1 MRKYEI
7 NKCNKNN
14 QGTEE
19 RDVVFYTEW
28 LGKEAE
34 SVTSEQRY
42 NEGQEGICY
51 YLEEASQDERLVSAT
66 ALKTEIRC
74 SRNSKETL
82 WYDMINEKET
92 YDNK

>member
-19 RDVVFYTEW
+19 RNVVFYTEW

-34 SVTSEQRY
+34 CDLWAEIQRKTGRNMLLSGRGKPGWAPLRWKY
-42 NEGQEGICY
+42 DVPGI
-51 YLEEASQDERLVSAT
+51 ARRLFG
-66 ALKTEIRC
+66 
-74 SRNSKETL
+74 
-82 WYDMINEKET
+82 MIW
-92 YDNK
+92 